1 MTKRIESK
9 IPFVGLHAHSGL
21 SPFDGLGMP
30 GEHMDFAYE
39 NGLSAHA
46 LTDHGHMNGLSFQVE
61 HLKKMR
67 ADGKQFKAIYGCES
81 YFIRSHKKWRQMY
94 EEHKANQKRQKKEEF
109 GMVIETEDRKL
120 KRNPLNDRRHL
131 VMIAQNQTG
140 LNNLFKLVSDSYQPE
155 NFYRYP
161 RMDFEM
167 LDKYNEGLIIST
179 ACLSGPL
186 FGDFWKHRDKSHDH
200 VLAAMRDTIAQF
212 KEIFGDRFYG
222 EVQWN
227 DIKEQH
233 EGNNLIIQ
241 ACMEMGVEVISTA
254 DSHYP
259 RPELWKDREMYKRI
273 GWGGKVPEWADP
285 DNLLPASVEEVG
297 YELYPKNGD
306 QMTVSYTHLTLPTNA

>member
-1 MTKRIESK
+1 MTA
-9 IPFVGLHAHSGL
+9 GL
-21 SPFDGLGMP
+21 D
-30 GEHMDFAYE
+30 
-39 NGLSAHA
+39 
-46 LTDHGHMNGLSFQVE
+46 
-61 HLKKMR
+61 
-67 ADGKQFKAIYGCES
+67 
-81 YFIRSHKKWRQMY
+81 
-94 EEHKANQKRQKKEEF
+94 
-109 GMVIETEDRKL
+109 
-120 KRNPLNDRRHL
+120 L

-186 FGDFWKHRDKSHDH
+186 FGDFWKHRDKSHMNGDH

-233 EGNNLIIQ
+233 EGNALIIQ
-241 ACMEMGVEVISTA
+241 ACMEMGVEIISTA

-273 GWGGKVPEWADP
+273 GWGGKVPEWAESRQSFAC
-285 DNLLPASVEEVG
+285 LS
-297 YELYPKNGD
+297 
-306 QMTVSYTHLTLPTNA
+306 